1 MAKISVVIPVYNA
14 EQYLNECLDS
24 VLAQTFT
31 DIEVICIDD
40 GSTDKSPAILREY
53 AKEDKR
59 IKIITQ
65 KNSGVVVARNKAIAK
80 ASAEYIYPLDCDD
93 IIAPNTLE
101 KLYQAMIAGLGDII
115 TCRVMYFGRK
125 NEEFYLPRPNKY
137 NMTQTNCLVNA
148 ALFRK
153 RDFDVCGG
161 YDTAFNTA
169 LEDYDFWLN
178 MVFRQ
183 NKKIYRVPEILF
195 YYRLKPKTEARN
207 FQHRPEHQELVK
219 KLFAKYPET
228 RKYILLSKIL
238 KPFRKIIR
246 FVFRIE
252 NNTVKI
258 CKLPVCNTKEIKICK
273 DKI

>member
-1 MAKISVVIPVYNA
+1 MPKISVIIPVYNA

-40 GSTDKSPAILREY
+40 GSTDKSLAILRRY
-53 AKEDKR
+53 AKQDKR

-65 KNSGVVVARNKAIAK
+65 KNSGVVVARNRAIAK
-80 ASAEYIYPLDCDD
+80 ASAEYIYPLDGDD
-93 IIAPNTLE
+93 VIAPNTLE
-101 KLYQAMIAGLGDII
+101 KLYDAMIAGRGDII

-125 NEEFYLPRPNKY
+125 NEEFYLPRPTKY

-153 RDFDVCGG
+153 VDFDMCGG

-195 YYRLKPKTEARN
+195 YYRLKPKAAARN
-207 FQHRPEHQELVK
+207 YQHRAEHKDLLKQ
-219 KLFAKYPET
+219 LFAKYPET
-228 RKYILLSKIL
+228 KKYIVLSKIL
-238 KPFRKIIR
+238 KPFRNIVR
-246 FVFRIE
+246 CVFRIE
-252 NNTVKI
+252 NNTIKI
-258 CKLPVCNTKEIKICK
+258 FKLPIYKINERMR
-273 DKI
+273 